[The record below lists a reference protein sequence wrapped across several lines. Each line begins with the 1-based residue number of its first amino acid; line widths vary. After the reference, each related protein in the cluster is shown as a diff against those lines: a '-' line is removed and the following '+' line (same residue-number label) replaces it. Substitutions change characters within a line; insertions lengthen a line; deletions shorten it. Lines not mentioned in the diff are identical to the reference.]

1 MDAPA
6 NEPVALRLID
16 REFLIACA
24 PEEREGLLEAAGI
37 LDRKMRELRAN
48 AKAPSF
54 ERLAV
59 LAAIS
64 MTHDL
69 LVLRKQ
75 HDGQE
80 QRLADGLASLR
91 SKLDAAIDSDWVRR

>member
-1 MDAPA
+1 MSSS
-6 NEPVALRLID
+6 EPVALRLSD

-24 PEEREGLLEAAGI
+24 PEEREGLLEAAGF

-64 MTHDL
+64 VTHEFMS
-69 LVLRKQ
+69 LRRQ
-75 HDGQE
+75 HETQE
-80 QRLADGLASLR
+80 LRRGDGLVSLR
-91 SKLDAAIDSDWVRR
+91 RKLDAALESDSLKR